1 MKVAS
6 LPLVLPAT
14 GFSGDRCQLV
24 RHLPAPSAIIAYSR
38 GRFSRGITGIY
49 PTDDGHLLVGFGD
62 GNLNGG
68 KVPVLE
74 LDPVTG
80 DVLSQ
85 SFLLRSENIST
96 LRNTGDGLIAP
107 YTDPVGA
114 SFEDTPSGRKWRVYA
129 RRDSAGSWV
138 ECGDM
143 KQIIHAFD
151 AVVLGG
157 KLFLCGSIYP
167 GHAAVVTPG
176 DDAVAGEVV
185 AAEPERGD
193 FHRFYR
199 FYPHTDMTRRLY
211 NKGTGRAYI
220 FDGETLVPDVSGWSP
235 MTPSLMCPRT
245 DYQLV
250 ISSTRWRLYRPD
262 GVLVWDFRGLGDTP
276 TAFAFVGEGFWV
288 GYGGGSIKYCALE
301 R

>member
-1 MKVAS
+1 M
-6 LPLVLPAT
+6 
-14 GFSGDRCQLV
+14 
-24 RHLPAPSAIIAYSR
+24 RHLPAPSDIVTYGQ
-38 GRFSRGITGIY
+38 GRFNRAITGIY
-49 PTDDGHLLVGFGD
+49 PTDDGRLLIGFGD
-62 GNLNGG
+62 WTLNGG

-74 LDPVTG
+74 LDPVSG
-80 DVLSQ
+80 AVVDQ
-85 SFLLRSENIST
+85 SFPLRTENVSI
-96 LRNTGDGLIAP
+96 LRNTDDGLIVP

-129 RRDSAGSWV
+129 RRDSTGSWV

-176 DDAVAGEVV
+176 DDTVTGEVV
-185 AAEPERGD
+185 AAESERGD

-199 FYPHTDMTRRLY
+199 FYPHTDTTRRLY
-211 NKGTGRAYI
+211 NPRSGRAYI
-220 FDGETLVPDVSGWSP
+220 FDGKTLVPDTSDWSP
-235 MTPSLMCPRT
+235 TAFTLMCPRS
-245 DYQLV
+245 DYRLV

-262 GVLVWDFRGLGDTP
+262 GVLAWDFEGPVETP
-276 TAFAFVGEGFWV
+276 TAFAFIGDGFWT
-288 GYGGGSIKYCALE
+288 GHGDGSIRHYILG

>member
-1 MKVAS
+1 MKIAS
-6 LPLVLPAT
+6 LPLVLPVT

-24 RHLPAPSAIIAYSR
+24 RHLPVPSAIVAYSR

-49 PTDDGHLLVGFGD
+49 PTDDGRLLAGFGD
-62 GNLNGG
+62 ANLNGG
-68 KVPVLE
+68 RVPILE
-74 LDPVTG
+74 LDPVSG
-80 DVLSQ
+80 AVLDQ
-85 SFLLRSENIST
+85 SFPLRTENIST
-96 LRNTGDGLIAP
+96 LRNTDDGLIAP
-107 YTDPVGA
+107 YLDPTGD

-129 RRDSAGSWV
+129 RRDSTGSWV

-143 KQIIHAFD
+143 RQVIHAFD

-157 KLFLCGSIYP
+157 KLFLCGSVYP
-167 GHAAVVTPG
+167 GHAAVITPG

-199 FYPHTDMTRRLY
+199 FYPHTDVTRRLY
-211 NKGTGRAYI
+211 NPGTGRAYI
-220 FDGETLVPDVSGWSP
+220 FDGQNLIPDTSGWSP
-235 MTPSLMCPRT
+235 AASALMCPRS

-250 ISSTRWRLYRPD
+250 ISPIRWRLYRPD
-262 GVLVWDFRGLGDTP
+262 GVLAWDFRELGVPP
-276 TAFAFVGEGFWV
+276 TAFAFVGEGFWI
-288 GYGGGSIKYCALE
+288 GYGDGSIKYCALE